1 MRYIHTTL
9 LGLLLLSSAQPTRAD
24 CQSDSGD
31 VDNITDSGT
40 AVVCDSNDPN
50 PYLGGIGTTAT
61 STNVSV
67 TIEEGAEV
75 ISTDVGVALVDGGDL
90 DNSGTLRATD
100 TAVDGA
106 NRVNGDG
113 ITISNSGTIRSSDG
127 AGIVLAL
134 PDSSVTNSG
143 TIRAQTLGIQFTDS
157 SLDNGGTLRVE
168 GNGAM
173 ALDAGADSSI
183 DNSGDIIS
191 EGLAVSLGDSSSLN
205 NSGTITANG
214 GAAITA
220 TGNTVIDNAGTVD
233 ADGANAIE
241 FSGGD
246 NQLTLRS
253 GSELQGDVVAV
264 PNGAASDRLI
274 FEESGSEADGF
285 SGFASAVMRGSSWTL
300 NGALAAQQVFVES
313 GTLTLNGNVT
323 APGNLQLSGGTLA
336 GTGTINGTVNNLAG
350 TLAAGDP
357 AGTLT
362 ITGDYVQSSSA
373 SLRVSSSNTNIGLL
387 QVNGSADLAGEL
399 IVSAGPDLIA
409 DVLIADA
416 GITGAF
422 DSITVDGRALVAIV
436 PTANSIQMVRV
447 STTLED
453 NMVEAG
459 LDNSYLTLD
468 SLASGIHSRAGS
480 GIWLKAM
487 GSYGERD
494 EVDGLPG
501 GDYTI
506 GGGGIGG
513 DWQISENFRIGGL
526 FAYTSTDLDS
536 DDGGDGSA
544 DNYNYGAF
552 AHYDRATRWGGI
564 WGTLAVAAGSSDLD
578 QNRSILINNTRDKVG
593 ASYDASSYAVRAIF
607 GTRHAFLGAQA
618 DSWVFEP
625 SIGGDYVVVDLDDYT
640 EQSGAQLSYS
650 IDDIESG
657 QLFATLRVRRLLQGN
672 DRFAP
677 RFQLG
682 VVHRMAIDD
691 RQWSATGG
699 TGGGNNLLLPGN
711 DDDTTSLGAAA
722 GFEFQA
728 SKRIYGYADWLGE
741 FSEDKRRHSVVV
753 GVRFNLGV

>member
-1 MRYIHTTL
+1 MRYLLAII

-40 AVVCDSNDPN
+40 AVVCNTEAPN

-61 STNVSV
+61 STNISV

-75 ISTDVGVALVDGGDL
+75 ISTDVGVALADGGDL

-127 AGIVLAL
+127 AGVVLAL
-134 PDSSVTNSG
+134 PNSSITNSG

-157 SLDNGGTLRVE
+157 SLDNSGTLRVD
-168 GNGAM
+168 GNSAI
-173 ALDAGADSSI
+173 ALDAGANSSI
-183 DNSGDIIS
+183 DNSGDIVS
-191 EGLAVSLGDSSSLN
+191 EGQAISLGESSSLN
-205 NSGTITANG
+205 NRGTITANG

-220 TGNTVIDNAGTVD
+220 TGNAIIDNAGTVNS
-233 ADGANAIE
+233 DGANAIE
-241 FSGGD
+241 LNGGG
-246 NQLTLRS
+246 NRLTLRS
-253 GSELQGDVVAV
+253 GSEIRGNVVAL
-264 PNGAASDRLI
+264 PNGTASDQLI
-274 FEESGSEADGF
+274 LAETGSAADEF
-285 SGFASAVMRGSSWTL
+285 SGFASVTMQGSSWTL
-300 NGALAAQQVFVES
+300 NGAVAAQQIFVES
-313 GTLTLNGNVT
+313 GTLTANSSVT
-323 APGNLQLSGGTLA
+323 TPGGVELSGGTLA

-350 TLAAGDP
+350 TIAAGDP
-357 AGTLT
+357 AGQLT
-362 ITGDYVQSSSA
+362 ITGDYLQSSSA

-387 QVNGSADLAGEL
+387 QVNGSADLAGDL

-409 DVLIADA
+409 DLLIADG

-422 DSITVDGRALVAIV
+422 ERISVDGRALVAIV
-436 PTANSIQMVRV
+436 PTANTIQMVRV

-468 SLASGIHSRAGS
+468 TLASGIHSRAGS

-513 DWQISENFRIGGL
+513 DWQIGENFRIGGL

-552 AHYDRATRWGGI
+552 ANYDRATRWGGV

-593 ASYDASSYAVRAIF
+593 ASYDTSSYAVRAIF
-607 GTRHAFLGAQA
+607 GTRHGFLGAQA

-625 SIGGDYVVVDLDDYT
+625 SIGGDYVVLDLDDYQ
-640 EQSGAQLSYS
+640 EESGAQLNYS
-650 IDDIESG
+650 IDDIESA
-657 QLFATLRVRRLLQGN
+657 QLFATLRVRQLLQDG

-682 VVHRMAIDD
+682 VVRRMAIDD
-691 RQWSATGG
+691 REWSATGS
-699 TGGGNNLLLPGN
+699 TGGNNLILPGN

-722 GFEFQA
+722 GFEFRA

-741 FSEDKRRHSVVV
+741 FSEDKRRHSLVL
-753 GVRFNLGV
+753 GVRINLGV

>member
-1 MRYIHTTL
+1 MRYLLAII

-40 AVVCDSNDPN
+40 AVVCNTEAPN

-61 STNVSV
+61 STNISV

-75 ISTDVGVALVDGGDL
+75 ISTDVGVALADGGDL

-127 AGIVLAL
+127 AGVVLAL
-134 PDSSVTNSG
+134 PNSSITNSG

-157 SLDNGGTLRVE
+157 SLDNSGTLRVD
-168 GNGAM
+168 GNSAI
-173 ALDAGADSSI
+173 ALDAGANSSI
-183 DNSGDIIS
+183 DNSGDIVS
-191 EGLAVSLGDSSSLN
+191 EGQAISLGESSSLN
-205 NSGTITANG
+205 NRGTITANG

-220 TGNTVIDNAGTVD
+220 TGNAIIDNAGTVNS
-233 ADGANAIE
+233 DGANAIE
-241 FSGGD
+241 LNGGG
-246 NQLTLRS
+246 NRLTLRS
-253 GSELQGDVVAV
+253 GSEIRGNVVAL
-264 PNGAASDRLI
+264 PNGTASDQLI
-274 FEESGSEADGF
+274 LAETGSAADEF
-285 SGFASAVMRGSSWTL
+285 SGFASVTMQGSSWTL
-300 NGALAAQQVFVES
+300 NGAVAAQQIFVES
-313 GTLTLNGNVT
+313 GTLTANSSVT
-323 APGNLQLSGGTLA
+323 TPGGVELSGGTLA

-350 TLAAGDP
+350 TIAAGDP
-357 AGTLT
+357 AGQLT
-362 ITGDYVQSSSA
+362 ITGDYLQSSSA

-387 QVNGSADLAGEL
+387 QVNGSADLAGDL

-409 DVLIADA
+409 DLLIADG

-422 DSITVDGRALVAIV
+422 ERISVDGRALVAIV
-436 PTANSIQMVRV
+436 PTANTIQMVRV

-468 SLASGIHSRAGS
+468 TLASGIHSRAGS

-513 DWQISENFRIGGL
+513 DWQIGENFRIGAL

-552 AHYDRATRWGGI
+552 ANYDRATRWGGV

-593 ASYDASSYAVRAIF
+593 ASYDTSSYAVRAIF
-607 GTRHAFLGAQA
+607 GTRHGFLGAQA

-625 SIGGDYVVVDLDDYT
+625 SIGGDYVVLDLDDYQ
-640 EQSGAQLSYS
+640 EESGAQLNYS
-650 IDDIESG
+650 IDDIESA
-657 QLFATLRVRRLLQGN
+657 QLFATLRVRQLLQDG

-682 VVHRMAIDD
+682 VVRRMAIDD
-691 RQWSATGG
+691 REWSATGS
-699 TGGGNNLLLPGN
+699 TGGNNLILPGN

-722 GFEFQA
+722 GFEFRA

-741 FSEDKRRHSVVV
+741 FSEDKRRHSLVL
-753 GVRFNLGV
+753 GVRINLGV

>member
-1 MRYIHTTL
+1 MRYLLAII

-40 AVVCDSNDPN
+40 AVVCNTEAPN

-61 STNVSV
+61 STNISV
-67 TIEEGAEV
+67 TIEESAEV
-75 ISTDVGVALVDGGDL
+75 ISTDVGVALADGGDL

-127 AGIVLAL
+127 AGVVLAL
-134 PDSSVTNSG
+134 PNSSITNSG

-157 SLDNGGTLRVE
+157 SLDNSGTLRVD
-168 GNGAM
+168 GNSAI
-173 ALDAGADSSI
+173 ALDAGANSSI
-183 DNSGDIIS
+183 DNSGDIVS
-191 EGLAVSLGDSSSLN
+191 EGQAISLGESSSLN
-205 NSGTITANG
+205 NRGTITANG

-220 TGNTVIDNAGTVD
+220 TGNAIIDNAGTVNS
-233 ADGANAIE
+233 DGANALE
-241 FSGGD
+241 LNGGG
-246 NQLTLRS
+246 NRLTLRS
-253 GSELQGDVVAV
+253 GSEIRGNVVAL
-264 PNGAASDRLI
+264 PNGTASDQLI
-274 FEESGSEADGF
+274 LEETGSAADEF
-285 SGFASAVMRGSSWTL
+285 SGFASVTMQGSSWTL
-300 NGALAAQQVFVES
+300 NGAVAAQQIFVES
-313 GTLTLNGNVT
+313 GTLTANSSVT
-323 APGNLQLSGGTLA
+323 TPGGVELSGGTLA

-350 TLAAGDP
+350 TIAAGDP
-357 AGTLT
+357 AGQLT
-362 ITGDYVQSSSA
+362 ITGDYLQSSSA

-387 QVNGSADLAGEL
+387 QVNGSADLAGDL

-409 DVLIADA
+409 DLLIADG

-422 DSITVDGRALVAIV
+422 ERISVDGRALVAIV
-436 PTANSIQMVRV
+436 PTANTIQMVRV

-468 SLASGIHSRAGS
+468 TLASGIHSRAGS

-513 DWQISENFRIGGL
+513 DWQIGENFRIGGL

-552 AHYDRATRWGGI
+552 ANYDRATRWGGV

-593 ASYDASSYAVRAIF
+593 ASYDTSSYAVRAIF
-607 GTRHAFLGAQA
+607 GTRHGFLGAQA

-625 SIGGDYVVVDLDDYT
+625 SIGGDYVVLDLDDYQ
-640 EQSGAQLSYS
+640 EESGAQLNYS
-650 IDDIESG
+650 IDDIESA
-657 QLFATLRVRRLLQGN
+657 QLFATLRVRQLLQDG

-682 VVHRMAIDD
+682 VVRRMAIDD
-691 RQWSATGG
+691 REWSATGS
-699 TGGGNNLLLPGN
+699 TGGNNLILPGN

-722 GFEFQA
+722 GFEFRA

-741 FSEDKRRHSVVV
+741 FSEDKRRHSLVL
-753 GVRFNLGV
+753 GVRINLGV